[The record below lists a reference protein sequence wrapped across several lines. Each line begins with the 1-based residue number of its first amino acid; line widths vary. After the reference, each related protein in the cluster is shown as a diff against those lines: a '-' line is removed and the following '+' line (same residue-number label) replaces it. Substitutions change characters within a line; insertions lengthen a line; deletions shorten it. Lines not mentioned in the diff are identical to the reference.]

1 LPAFFVIAFCTIFSA
16 ANFHKKTTATWCK
29 TYGYGLFCFALA
41 MLCLGWAAYPTRDQ
55 PAGTWIIASFGFT
68 VVASLFM
75 LATALYKV
83 KQLVRLGLMAI
94 ATLYGVTLIAF
105 RYFFAPPAT
114 FTALGGIMFNLPP
127 LLLLAVSLL
136 VVLTLLPAS
145 LKISRQLKNKNS
157 SSVFLL
163 ANILIVAGAVLIGLK
178 QEAYIFIGA
187 WLGAGAA
194 LLLLLVSLGLFE
206 AEPYHHHE

>member
-1 LPAFFVIAFCTIFSA
+1 
-16 ANFHKKTTATWCK
+16 
-29 TYGYGLFCFALA
+29 
-41 MLCLGWAAYPTRDQ
+41 
-55 PAGTWIIASFGFT
+55 
-68 VVASLFM
+68 
-75 LATALYKV
+75 
-83 KQLVRLGLMAI
+83 
-94 ATLYGVTLIAF
+94 
-105 RYFFAPPAT
+105 
-114 FTALGGIMFNLPP
+114 MFNLPP